1 MDVVSKF
8 NELKSN
14 VGEQVHDFV
23 LFKYTEMLFVGI
35 DNKKNCVVICKSNK
49 PGRSSLRQR
58 TKLISI
64 ECNMQVNYV
73 VDGREENGKVHIIR
87 CYTTSEKEQEI
98 FIELA
103 PLFDEASIQE
113 DQEEALLETVSILAS
128 FFANKIEP
136 SDSELQ
142 GLYAELY
149 TIKKYQA
156 NLRLSEYWQSRD
168 RMKFD
173 FSISDTLKIEVKST
187 LKNERK
193 HHFRHDQLAHEMF
206 DIYVVSYMLRHDDAG
221 LSLFELIDITKPLI
235 SNDPR
240 RLLILEKYLKNT
252 SELRLRQF
260 RFNEQITEKKRQIYR
275 ASDIPRFVED
285 TPVGVTNAEYDC
297 NLDSAKAID
306 EEEFFNDVLS
316 QLANSKGGGD
326 LCED

>member
-1 MDVVSKF
+1 MDVVLRF

-14 VGEQVHDFV
+14 ASEQMHDFM
-23 LFKYTEMLFVGI
+23 LFKYTEMLFVGL

-58 TKLISI
+58 TKLLSI
-64 ECNMQVNYV
+64 ECNIQVNYV
-73 VDGREENGKVHIIR
+73 VDGHEENGKVHIIR
-87 CYTTSEKEQEI
+87 CYTTSNKEQEI

-103 PLFDEASIQE
+103 PLFDEASM
-113 DQEEALLETVSILAS
+113 QEEQEESLLETVSILTS
-128 FFANKIEP
+128 FFANEIEP

-149 TIKKYQA
+149 TIRRYQA
-156 NLRLSEYWQSRD
+156 YLQLSKYWQSRD

-173 FSISDTLKIEVKST
+173 FSITDKLKIEVKST

-221 LSLFELIDITKPLI
+221 LSLYELIDITKSLI

-260 RFNEQITEKKRQIYR
+260 RFNEQLTEKKCRIYR
-275 ASDIPRFVED
+275 AEDIPRFVED
-285 TPVGVTNAEYDC
+285 APVGVTNAEYDC
-297 NLDSAKAID
+297 NLDSAVAIN
-306 EEEFFNDVLS
+306 EEDFLKEVLA
-316 QLANSKGGGD
+316 QQANSKGGED
-326 LCED
+326 LRVD